1 MTHLDDSAR
10 LQTVNKNENNDF
22 YKILIEFEKLT
33 NFPILLNT
41 SFNVNGEP
49 IVNSPDDAIS
59 TFCNCKL
66 KTLIIGDYL
75 IKKSQNKLKLN
86 F

>member
-1 MTHLDDSAR
+1 MTFIKYWSN
-10 LQTVNKNENNDF
+10 LQ
-22 YKILIEFEKLT
+22 KLT
-33 NFPILLNT
+33 NFPIFLNT

-59 TFCNCKL
+59 TFYNCKL